1 MPTVWPQTIF
11 SNTSHSSPTSI
22 QHSNQIKFSLVPWIW
37 SYFSQP
43 LGLFPAIPS
52 TQKALLP
59 RLHIHLWEVLSA
71 FKTQFKHYISQVPSL
86 LSNINVCFPF
96 QPQKILFTKIFVP
109 CWLFC
114 TFYYIYFSTLLIML
128 PDSKQFEGRNGLSSL
143 HRSLQ
148 SLLMYLIDSKHIYWN
163 KLDHSLPLGNF
174 SHQLHNSKKE
184 EEALHSYPAPSSQ
197 VGSLCLVFYSKEFCL
212 EN

>member
-11 SNTSHSSPTSI
+11 SSTSHSSPTSI

-52 TQKALLP
+52 TQRALLP

-71 FKTQFKHYISQVPSL
+71 FKTQFKHCISQVPSL
-86 LSNINVCFPF
+86 LSNIDVCFPF
-96 QPQKILFTKIFVP
+96 QPQKILFTKIFV
-109 CWLFC
+109 C
-114 TFYYIYFSTLLIML
+114 SLLALLYLLLHIFEYLML
-128 PDSKQFEGRNGLSSL
+128 SDSKQFEGRNGLSSL

-163 KLDHSLPLGNF
+163 KLDHSLPLGNS

-184 EEALHSYPAPSSQ
+184 EELSTPTLHP
-197 VGSLCLVFYSKEFCL
+197 LVKLAVCVRCFTLRNSA
-212 EN
+212 